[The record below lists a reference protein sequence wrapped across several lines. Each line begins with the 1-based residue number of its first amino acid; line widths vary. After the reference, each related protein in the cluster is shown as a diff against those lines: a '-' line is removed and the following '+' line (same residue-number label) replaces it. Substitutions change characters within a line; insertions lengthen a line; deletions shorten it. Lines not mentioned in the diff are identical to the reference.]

1 MRRYSSEREEKLV
14 YYSTMPVEQRDVPSR
29 HLAEPAGRADSAG
42 LLRHALLAL
51 VLVGALGLAAELLL
65 LEHFESALQ
74 YIPLAL
80 LAVVVVSGAVLARWP
95 SVRAIQVF
103 RAVMLLCVLAGAVG
117 VFLHYRGNVEFELER
132 QPLRHGF
139 DLFWEAVRGA
149 TPALAPG
156 ALSQLGLLG
165 LVYTF
170 RHPALRRTPSA
181 SAEGSNVH
189 HLERT

>member
-1 MRRYSSEREEKLV
+1 
-14 YYSTMPVEQRDVPSR
+14 MPVEQRDAPSR
-29 HLAEPAGRADSAG
+29 HLAEPAVRADSAG
-42 LLRHALLAL
+42 VLRHALLAL

-74 YIPLAL
+74 FIPLAL
-80 LAVVVVSGAVLARWP
+80 LALAIVSGAVLARWP

-117 VFLHYRGNVEFELER
+117 VFLHYQGNVEFELER
-132 QPLRHGF
+132 QPLRRGF

-156 ALSQLGLLG
+156 ALAQLGLLG
-165 LVYTF
+165 LAWSY
-170 RHPALRRTPSA
+170 RHPALQT
-181 SAEGSNVH
+181 GSTNM
-189 HLERT
+189 EIDK